1 MLFIVELSSIYF
13 FKRQKTTKKLDQII
27 LDLTTKL
34 PEINFKCYE
43 KIYNGYRISS
53 SKFPYIFCM
62 DISGNLNFDK
72 EEFKNKHYLQLNI
85 KKEIYT
91 NDNETLNLFIHKKN
105 QFYQAMTTARK
116 WVDISIP
123 EYNSTLLINIGNDSC
138 CQFTNVMI
146 YIIFVILSLGVIYHL
161 ILNSLIVEKT
171 ITIKKIIAIKFEIRI
186 PIRNANGNEPQI
198 RSKDEENIINI
209 GETEIVIHNNGN
221 KLKLKDNNLKKNQK
235 EDEPNTNSERKNVL
249 TNSRLNNPN

>member
-1 MLFIVELSSIYF
+1 
-13 FKRQKTTKKLDQII
+13 
-27 LDLTTKL
+27 
-34 PEINFKCYE
+34 
-43 KIYNGYRISS
+43 
-53 SKFPYIFCM
+53 M

-85 KKEIYT
+85 NKEIYT
-91 NDNETLNLFIHKKN
+91 NDNETLNLFNHKKN
-105 QFYQAMTTARK
+105 QFYQAMTTGRK

-123 EYNSTLLINIGNDSC
+123 EYNTTLLINIGNDSC

-146 YIIFVILSLGVIYHL
+146 YIIFVFLSLGVIYHL
-161 ILNSLIVEKT
+161 ILNSIIVEKT

-235 EDEPNTNSERKNVL
+235 KDEPNRNSERKNVL